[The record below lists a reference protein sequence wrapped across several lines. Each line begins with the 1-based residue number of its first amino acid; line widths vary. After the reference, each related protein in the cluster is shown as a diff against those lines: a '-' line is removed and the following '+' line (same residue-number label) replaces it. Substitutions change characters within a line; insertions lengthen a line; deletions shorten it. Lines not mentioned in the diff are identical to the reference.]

1 MSVKEA
7 AVGWKVKVR
16 SGESSGRGGGGLPT
30 PLHPLLCL
38 VSWCPCFLVSH
49 SSSSLVRCQS
59 LEEIALVWKREC
71 EELRK
76 FADLEREAFQS
87 VIDEISQE
95 LTSKEEIVNTLN
107 ERVGSL
113 ESAQV
118 LDGLHSLSLGS

>member
-1 MSVKEA
+1 M
-7 AVGWKVKVR
+7 GWKVKVR
-16 SGESSGRGGGGLPT
+16 SGESVLRGGHSGERILFLCA
-30 PLHPLLCL
+30 PLVCLVHLIPPPLL
-38 VSWCPCFLVSH
+38 
-49 SSSSLVRCQS
+49 RCQS

-118 LDGLHSLSLGS
+118 GGLHSLLSNGGSCLVILGEAV